1 MAQLCVSCRFAFG
14 TGVVEYNRTL
24 GQGKASSSAG
34 SSRSSRSAREAQLEE
49 ETRAA
54 QEQARA
60 AQEQARAAQ
69 EQVGQ
74 LTQYMASYFQ
84 VIRLSHHVSSLNSK
98 YNVAILT
105 FHPFAG
111 NDYSTRP

>member
-14 TGVVEYNRTL
+14 TGVVEYNRII
-24 GQGKASSSAG
+24 GQEKASSSAG

-60 AQEQARAAQ
+60 AQEQ
-69 EQVGQ
+69 VGQ
-74 LTQYMASYFQ
+74 LTQYMASYFH
-84 VIRLSHHVSSLNSK
+84 VIRLSHHVSLNLK
-98 YNVAILT
+98 YTVAILT

-111 NDYSTRP
+111 IDYSTRP

>member
-14 TGVVEYNRTL
+14 TGVVEYNRTI

-34 SSRSSRSAREAQLEE
+34 SSRSSKSAREAQLEE
-49 ETRAA
+49 ET
-54 QEQARA
+54 RA

-84 VIRLSHHVSSLNSK
+84 VIRLSHHVSLNSK
-98 YNVAILT
+98 YNVVILM

>member
-14 TGVVEYNRTL
+14 TGVVEYNRTI

-60 AQEQARAAQ
+60 AQEQ
-69 EQVGQ
+69 VGQ

-84 VIRLSHHVSSLNSK
+84 VIRLSHHVSLNSK
-98 YNVAILT
+98 YNVAILM

-111 NDYSTRP
+111 NDYLTRP

>member
-1 MAQLCVSCRFAFG
+1 
-14 TGVVEYNRTL
+14 VEYNRTI
-24 GQGKASSSAG
+24 GQEKASSLVG

-84 VIRLSHHVSSLNSK
+84 VIRLSHHVSLNSK

>member
-1 MAQLCVSCRFAFG
+1 
-14 TGVVEYNRTL
+14 L
-24 GQGKASSSAG
+24 GG
-34 SSRSSRSAREAQLEE
+34 SSRSSGSAREAQLEE

-74 LTQYMASYFQ
+74 VTQYMASYFQ

-98 YNVAILT
+98 YNVVILT
-105 FHPFAG
+105 LHPFAG

>member
-1 MAQLCVSCRFAFG
+1 MAQLCVPCRFAFG
-14 TGVVEYNRTL
+14 TGVVEYNRTI
-24 GQGKASSSAG
+24 GQGKASFSAG
-34 SSRSSRSAREAQLEE
+34 SSHSSRSAREVQLEE
-49 ETRAA
+49 ETQAA
-54 QEQARA
+54 QEQART
-60 AQEQARAAQ
+60 AQQQARAAQ

-84 VIRLSHHVSSLNSK
+84 VIRLSHHVSYNLK

-111 NDYSTRP
+111 NDFST

>member
-14 TGVVEYNRTL
+14 TGVVEYNRTI
-24 GQGKASSSAG
+24 GQGKASSSVG

-60 AQEQARAAQ
+60 AGSSSAGAGRTADA
-69 EQVGQ
+69 VYDFLFSGN
-74 LTQYMASYFQ
+74 SSISSR
-84 VIRLSHHVSSLNSK
+84 VIEFKV
-98 YNVAILT
+98 
-105 FHPFAG
+105 
-111 NDYSTRP
+111 

>member
-14 TGVVEYNRTL
+14 TGVVEYNRTI
-24 GQGKASSSAG
+24 GQGKASSSGG

-60 AQEQARAAQ
+60 AEEQARAAQ

-74 LTQYMASYFQ
+74 LTQYMTSYFQ
-84 VIRLSHHVSSLNSK
+84 VIHLSHHVSLNSK

>member
-1 MAQLCVSCRFAFG
+1 V
-14 TGVVEYNRTL
+14 
-24 GQGKASSSAG
+24 
-34 SSRSSRSAREAQLEE
+34 EE

-60 AQEQARAAQ
+60 AQQQARAAQ

-84 VIRLSHHVSSLNSK
+84 VIHLSHHVLLNSK

-111 NDYSTRP
+111 NDFSTRP

>member
-14 TGVVEYNRTL
+14 TGVVEYNRTI
-24 GQGKASSSAG
+24 GQGKASSLGG
-34 SSRSSRSAREAQLEE
+34 SPRSSRSAREAQQEE

-54 QEQARA
+54 QEQVRV

-98 YNVAILT
+98 HNVAIITL
-105 FHPFAG
+105 HPFVG

>member
-1 MAQLCVSCRFAFG
+1 MPQLCVSCMFAFG
-14 TGVVEYNRTL
+14 TDVVEYNRTI
-24 GQGKASSSAG
+24 GQGNASSSVG
-34 SSRSSRSAREAQLEE
+34 SSCSSRSAREAQLED

-54 QEQARA
+54 HEQARV
-60 AQEQARAAQ
+60 AQKQAQAVQ

-84 VIRLSHHVSSLNSK
+84 VIHLSHHVSLNSK
-98 YNVAILT
+98 YSVAILT

>member
-14 TGVVEYNRTL
+14 TGVVEYNRTI

-34 SSRSSRSAREAQLEE
+34 SSRSSKSAREAQLEE
-49 ETRAA
+49 ET
-54 QEQARA
+54 RA

-84 VIRLSHHVSSLNSK
+84 VIRLSHHVSLNSK

-105 FHPFAG
+105 LHPFAG

>member
-24 GQGKASSSAG
+24 GQGKASSSGG

-54 QEQARA
+54 QEQARV
-60 AQEQARAAQ
+60 AQ

-84 VIRLSHHVSSLNSK
+84 VIRLSHHVSLNSK
-98 YNVAILT
+98 YSVAILT

>member
-1 MAQLCVSCRFAFG
+1 
-14 TGVVEYNRTL
+14 VEYNRTI

-60 AQEQARAAQ
+60 EGLSSAGAGRTADA
-69 EQVGQ
+69 VYGF
-74 LTQYMASYFQ
+74 LFSSNLSFSSR
-84 VIRLSHHVSSLNSK
+84 VIEFKV
-98 YNVAILT
+98 
-105 FHPFAG
+105 
-111 NDYSTRP
+111 

>member
-14 TGVVEYNRTL
+14 TGVVDYNRTI
-24 GQGKASSSAG
+24 GQGKASSSGG

-84 VIRLSHHVSSLNSK
+84 VICLSHHVSSLNSK
-98 YNVAILT
+98 YNVVILT
-105 FHPFAG
+105 LHPFAG

>member
-1 MAQLCVSCRFAFG
+1 MAQLFVSCRFAFG
-14 TGVVEYNRTL
+14 TGVVEYNRTI

-34 SSRSSRSAREAQLEE
+34 SSRFSKSAREAQLEE
-49 ETRAA
+49 ETWA
-54 QEQARA
+54 
-60 AQEQARAAQ
+60 
-69 EQVGQ
+69 V
-74 LTQYMASYFQ
+74 
-84 VIRLSHHVSSLNSK
+84 SLNSK

>member
-14 TGVVEYNRTL
+14 TGVVEYNRTI
-24 GQGKASSSAG
+24 GQGTTSSSAG
-34 SSRSSRSAREAQLEE
+34 SSRSSKSAREAQLEE
-49 ETRAA
+49 T
-54 QEQARA
+54 RA

-84 VIRLSHHVSSLNSK
+84 VIRLSHHLSLNSK
-98 YNVAILT
+98 YNVVILT

>member
-14 TGVVEYNRTL
+14 TGVVEYNRTI
-24 GQGKASSSAG
+24 GQGKASSSVG

-60 AQEQARAAQ
+60 AQEQARGAGA
-69 EQVGQ
+69 GRTADAIYGF
-74 LTQYMASYFQ
+74 LFSGNSSISSR
-84 VIRLSHHVSSLNSK
+84 VIEFKV
-98 YNVAILT
+98 
-105 FHPFAG
+105 
-111 NDYSTRP
+111 

>member
-14 TGVVEYNRTL
+14 TGVVEYNRTI
-24 GQGKASSSAG
+24 GQGKASSSGG

-60 AQEQARAAQ
+60 AQEQ
-69 EQVGQ
+69 VGQ

-84 VIRLSHHVSSLNSK
+84 VISLSHHASLNSK

-111 NDYSTRP
+111 NDYLTRP

>member
-14 TGVVEYNRTL
+14 TGVVEYNRTI
-24 GQGKASSSAG
+24 GQGKASSVG
-34 SSRSSRSAREAQLEE
+34 SSRSSKSAQEAQLEE

-74 LTQYMASYFQ
+74 LTQYMASYF
-84 VIRLSHHVSSLNSK
+84 
-98 YNVAILT
+98 
-105 FHPFAG
+105 
-111 NDYSTRP
+111 

>member
-14 TGVVEYNRTL
+14 TGVVEYNRTID
-24 GQGKASSSAG
+24 QGKASSSTG

-49 ETRAA
+49 TRAT
-54 QEQARA
+54 QK
-60 AQEQARAAQ
+60 QARAAQ

-84 VIRLSHHVSSLNSK
+84 VIRLSHHVSLNSK

-105 FHPFAG
+105 FHPFVG
-111 NDYSTRP
+111 NDFLTRP

>member
-14 TGVVEYNRTL
+14 TGVVEYNRTI

-34 SSRSSRSAREAQLEE
+34 SSRSKSAREAQLEE

-54 QEQARA
+54 QEQARL

-74 LTQYMASYFQ
+74 LTQYMTSYFQ
-84 VIRLSHHVSSLNSK
+84 VIRLSHHVSLNSK
-98 YNVAILT
+98 YSVAILT

>member
-14 TGVVEYNRTL
+14 TGVVEYNRTI
-24 GQGKASSSAG
+24 GQGKTSSSAG

-54 QEQARA
+54 QQ
-60 AQEQARAAQ
+60 QARAAQ

-84 VIRLSHHVSSLNSK
+84 VIRLSHHVPLNLK
-98 YNVAILT
+98 YNVVILT

>member
-14 TGVVEYNRTL
+14 TGVVEYNRTI
-24 GQGKASSSAG
+24 GQGKASSSVG
-34 SSRSSRSAREAQLEE
+34 SSRSSRSAREVQLEE
-49 ETRAA
+49 ETRVA

-60 AQEQARAAQ
+60 AQQQARVAQ

-84 VIRLSHHVSSLNSK
+84 VIRLHHMSLNSK

>member
-14 TGVVEYNRTL
+14 TGVVEYNRTI
-24 GQGKASSSAG
+24 GQGKASSSGG

-49 ETRAA
+49 ET
-54 QEQARA
+54 RA

-98 YNVAILT
+98 YNVVILT
-105 FHPFAG
+105 LHPFVG

>member
-14 TGVVEYNRTL
+14 TGVVEYNRTI
-24 GQGKASSSAG
+24 GQGKASSSGG

-98 YNVAILT
+98 YNVVILT
-105 FHPFAG
+105 LHPFAG

>member
-1 MAQLCVSCRFAFG
+1 M
-14 TGVVEYNRTL
+14 EYNRTI
-24 GQGKASSSAG
+24 GQGKASSLAG
-34 SSRSSRSAREAQLEE
+34 SSRSSRSAREAHLEE

-60 AQEQARAAQ
+60 AQQQARAAQ

-74 LTQYMASYFQ
+74 LTQCMTSYFQ
-84 VIRLSHHVSSLNSK
+84 VIRLSHHMSLNSK
-98 YNVAILT
+98 YNVAILK

>member
-14 TGVVEYNRTL
+14 TGVVEYNRII

-34 SSRSSRSAREAQLEE
+34 SSCSCRSAREARLEE

-54 QEQARA
+54 QEQAQA
-60 AQEQARAAQ
+60 AQQQARAAQ

-74 LTQYMASYFQ
+74 LTQYMASYFR
-84 VIRLSHHVSSLNSK
+84 VIRLSHHGSLNSK
-98 YNVAILT
+98 YNVLILT

-111 NDYSTRP
+111 NDYSTWP

>member
-1 MAQLCVSCRFAFG
+1 
-14 TGVVEYNRTL
+14 VEYNRTI
-24 GQGKASSSAG
+24 GQGKASSSGG
-34 SSRSSRSAREAQLEE
+34 SSRSFRSAREAQLEE

-60 AQEQARAAQ
+60 AE

-84 VIRLSHHVSSLNSK
+84 VIRLSHHVSLNSK
-98 YNVAILT
+98 
-105 FHPFAG
+105 
-111 NDYSTRP
+111 